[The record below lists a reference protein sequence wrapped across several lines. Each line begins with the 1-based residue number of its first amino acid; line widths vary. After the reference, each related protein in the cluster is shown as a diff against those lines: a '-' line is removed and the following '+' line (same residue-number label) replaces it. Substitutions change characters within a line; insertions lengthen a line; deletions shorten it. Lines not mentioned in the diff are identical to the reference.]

1 MTGWIHI
8 TFWAVDDLQEHL
20 IYFCREKHAILI
32 WLKITWINAADPPLK
47 ALILCIGTIS
57 LTSFTFLFNSN
68 SHYSFQSF
76 FICSVFATLIF
87 CYKISLSIS
96 HIYSPCISCMDYA
109 IFKSLSRSAESA
121 ACCTQI
127 CSDPKTWTGLK
138 KQKHELTSPVILF
151 LQNFY
156 GILECCEL
164 ILVC

>member
-8 TFWAVDDLQEHL
+8 SFWAVDDLQEHP
-20 IYFCREKHAILI
+20 IYFCREKHTILI

-47 ALILCIGTIS
+47 ALILCTGTIS

-76 FICSVFATLIF
+76 FICSVFATLIL

-96 HIYSPCISCMDYA
+96 HIYSPCISCMDDVTSNA
-109 IFKSLSRSAESA
+109 SRRVLKVQLA
-121 ACCTQI
+121 AHKYVQI
-127 CSDPKTWTGLK
+127 PKHSGLK
-138 KQKHELTSPVILF
+138 KQKYKLAPSVTLF